1 MLNHSLTI
9 LTDEDTSNDVKN
21 DIQTETTEQ
30 EDADLTPNLSNA
42 DMLITENK
50 KLCQET
56 MKYGNRIKQT
66 IEIEDLEDI
75 SDDDATFEPPKGLK
89 HDGCSNTTE
98 NDRVTRS
105 RVSEETMID
114 GLAAFGGSDSPD
126 MFVMS
131 RNSQEIILVED
142 FTIETV

>member
-1 MLNHSLTI
+1 
-9 LTDEDTSNDVKN
+9 
-21 DIQTETTEQ
+21 
-30 EDADLTPNLSNA
+30 
-42 DMLITENK
+42 
-50 KLCQET
+50 
-56 MKYGNRIKQT
+56 MKYGTRIKQT
-66 IEIEDLEDI
+66 IEMDDLEDI
-75 SDDDATFEPPKGLK
+75 SDDDATFEPPKGSK